1 MRAPKR
7 LALTGAGTAQDM
19 ASLAAAFVAVA
30 RPRRVWRTSGFRQDP
45 VALGAGVHRRPP
57 PAVSRFDARHTIV
70 IEAAD
75 EVGHRIAGAAPRRMC
90 GDGVRLTSGHSEQ
103 HRSPDDMRGRFR
115 MRKADP
121 GKPSSLLGCERAQR
135 VKLATGH
142 EILHNAT
149 SDQQLANNSVTRRE
163 ECLCPWQMTH

>member
-45 VALGAGVHRRPP
+45 VALSAGVHRRAAPPRAAVGRP

-103 HRSPDDMRGRFR
+103 HRSPGDMV
-115 MRKADP
+115 P
-121 GKPSSLLGCERAQR
+121 
-135 VKLATGH
+135 
-142 EILHNAT
+142 NAKG
-149 SDQQLANNSVTRRE
+149 
-163 ECLCPWQMTH
+163 

>member
-45 VALGAGVHRRPP
+45 VALGAGVHRRRPT
-57 PAVSRFDARHTIV
+57 AVSRFDGRHTIV

-75 EVGHRIAGAAPRRMC
+75 EVAHGLARAAPRHVC

-103 HRSPDDMRGRFR
+103 HRSPGDMRGRFR

-121 GKPSSLLGCERAQR
+121 GEPSPLLSRERA
-135 VKLATGH
+135 
-142 EILHNAT
+142 
-149 SDQQLANNSVTRRE
+149 
-163 ECLCPWQMTH
+163 